1 MTRPRSEPSAAGR
14 AGNGDAVV
22 EAAWLYYHDGLNQ
35 SAVAHRLGVS
45 RATVVNYLQ
54 EARER
59 GLVRITLA
67 DEPFLRHR
75 LALELAERFGLRA
88 AYVVPT
94 ARDGGE
100 AAALR
105 RVARGAAQWLPSLLA
120 PGDILGVAWGRT
132 VFEVGGL
139 LEETA
144 IPDLTVVQLTG
155 SMASPYGFTAEICSA
170 RLAQRLGATCINLHV
185 PALLSSARLAEEL
198 RREPI
203 IADQLAALGRCNKAL
218 FAAGSCTP
226 ESHIVGAGI
235 ATQADLDAYVRAGA
249 RGVLSG
255 RFIDAEGRAVH
266 GRLEPRM
273 MGIDVDALRAIPTGI
288 LVSVGAEKVVPMLAT
303 LRGGFA
309 SHCVTDAATAEGIL
323 AAA

>member
-1 MTRPRSEPSAAGR
+1 MTKPRSAFMAAGR
-14 AGNGDAVV
+14 TGNGDAVI

-35 SAVAHRLGVS
+35 SAVADRLGVS
-45 RATVVNYLQ
+45 RATVVNHLQ

-59 GLVRITLA
+59 GLVRVTLA

-75 LALELAERFGLRA
+75 LALELADRFGLTA
-88 AYVVPT
+88 AYVVPSPRNGT
-94 ARDGGE
+94 E
-100 AAALR
+100 AEALG
-105 RVARGAAQWLPSLLA
+105 RVARGAAAWLPSLLA

-132 VFEVGGL
+132 VFEVAGM
-139 LEETA
+139 LEPTA
-144 IPDLTVVQLTG
+144 VPGLTVVQLTG

-170 RLAQRLGATCINLHV
+170 RLAQRLGAQCINLHV

-218 FAAGSCTP
+218 FAAGSCRP

-235 ATQADLDAYVRAGA
+235 ATQDDLDAYIRAGA

-255 RFIDAEGRAVH
+255 RFIDGEGRAVH

-273 MGIDVDALRAIPTGI
+273 MGIDIDALRAIPTGI
-288 LVSVGAEKVVPMLAT
+288 LVSVGAEKVLPMRAT

-309 SHCVTDAATAEGIL
+309 THCVTDAATAEGIL
-323 AAA
+323 AA